1 MRREQSVKR
10 GSRAKPHRG
19 ASASRSAMEFDEGS
33 IFYSNQERGDGAR
46 ADTESPAS
54 ARIKYFQ
61 FIRTYREG
69 NVFIYRDKLRQAVSL
84 GIPELEVDLDHVMAW
99 DDALADD
106 LQERPAFHLPHFE
119 QAALEAAKSMDIL
132 DPEALDMPSF
142 QITLMSTK
150 KRITIRE
157 LVSSQVSRV
166 VIIPGIVISSS
177 KVKAKATKIFA
188 QCKGCQTTTQV
199 PVRAGFGGANLP
211 RKCAQVRQPGEA
223 PCPLDPYAIVPEKCQ
238 YVDMQT
244 WKLQEAPEMV
254 PTGEMPRSVMLS
266 VDRNLVDKAIP
277 GNRVTVTGIMSIMSN
292 VGKGGPGGVAIRTP
306 YLQVLG
312 VRHGFESLDVTG
324 TSLSVFTAAEEEAFH
339 ALARGEDIFTRLSNS
354 IAPSIYGSED
364 VKKALACLLF
374 GGARKE
380 SEPDDGL

>member
-1 MRREQSVKR
+1 
-10 GSRAKPHRG
+10 
-19 ASASRSAMEFDEGS
+19 MEFDEGS

-157 LVSSQVSRV
+157 LVSSQVSRKFS
-166 VIIPGIVISSS
+166 IQG
-177 KVKAKATKIFA
+177 
-188 QCKGCQTTTQV
+188 
-199 PVRAGFGGANLP
+199 RAASP
-211 RKCAQVRQPGEA
+211 A
-223 PCPLDPYAIVPEKCQ
+223 
-238 YVDMQT
+238 
-244 WKLQEAPEMV
+244 
-254 PTGEMPRSVMLS
+254 
-266 VDRNLVDKAIP
+266 
-277 GNRVTVTGIMSIMSN
+277 
-292 VGKGGPGGVAIRTP
+292 
-306 YLQVLG
+306 
-312 VRHGFESLDVTG
+312 G
-324 TSLSVFTAAEEEAFH
+324 TSRRFW
-339 ALARGEDIFTRLSNS
+339 LARPISPGPRRYFLVAGSCTRNS
-354 IAPSIYGSED
+354 SVAKVRIS
-364 VKKALACLLF
+364 
-374 GGARKE
+374 R
-380 SEPDDGL
+380 

>member
-1 MRREQSVKR
+1 
-10 GSRAKPHRG
+10 
-19 ASASRSAMEFDEGS
+19 MEFDEGS

>member
-1 MRREQSVKR
+1 
-10 GSRAKPHRG
+10 
-19 ASASRSAMEFDEGS
+19 MEFDEGS

-99 DDALADD
+99 DDVLADD

-199 PVRAGFGGANLP
+199 PVRAGEPKRREQGFGAGAGFLEADPVLQQRLHDKPQGRNAWDHPQELADI
-211 RKCAQVRQPGEA
+211 AQRPA
-223 PCPLDPYAIVPEKCQ
+223 T
-238 YVDMQT
+238 YVDHLVRLRAGDVQISIVVQHAHGALGWQVVAEDRAHQGGLADPGFAGQHDT
-244 WKLQEAPEMV
+244 FA
-254 PTGEMPRSVMLS
+254 RS
-266 VDRNLVDKAIP
+266 D
-277 GNRVTVTGIMSIMSN
+277 
-292 VGKGGPGGVAIRTP
+292 
-306 YLQVLG
+306 
-312 VRHGFESLDVTG
+312 F
-324 TSLSVFTAAEEEAFH
+324 
-339 ALARGEDIFTRLSNS
+339 
-354 IAPSIYGSED
+354 
-364 VKKALACLLF
+364 
-374 GGARKE
+374 
-380 SEPDDGL
+380 